1 MVITKLVRSLSFK
14 LIISREVQFSNFN
27 EELLKY
33 RNVYPKKKIL
43 KKMKR
48 KERKKEMSPLMHSLA
63 QAMHVYLFLKKDT
76 FLMWESGELLTF
88 NF

>member
-14 LIISREVQFSNFN
+14 LIILREVQFSNFN

-33 RNVYPKKKIL
+33 RNVYPKKKL
-43 KKMKR
+43 KKKMKR

-76 FLMWESGELLTF
+76 LLMWESGELLTF

>member
-1 MVITKLVRSLSFK
+1 
-14 LIISREVQFSNFN
+14 
-27 EELLKY
+27 
-33 RNVYPKKKIL
+33 
-43 KKMKR
+43 MKR

-76 FLMWESGELLTF
+76 LLMWESGELLTF